1 MKERRLTKISRKSSV
16 TLDVENLVK
25 TVNTFSVEVVEN
37 VTSLK
42 NSVEAY
48 ATTNVTR
55 VKNLMTKTQ
64 DIQMREDKFKGLLDD
79 SMSGYAEHSKLINDN
94 TKVTDQ
100 SSAEDLIAAKSLV
113 DQSKEIT
120 ENVSDKRNQTFANI
134 EEENVC
140 ISD

>member
-42 NSVEAY
+42 NSVDEY

-55 VKNLMTKTQ
+55 VKNLMTKNQ
-64 DIQMREDKFKGLLDD
+64 DIQMREDKFKGLFDA

-100 SSAEDLIAAKSLV
+100 SSAVDLIAAKSLV

-120 ENVSDKRNQTFANI
+120 ENVSDKRNQTLLI
-134 EEENVC
+134 
-140 ISD
+140 

>member
-1 MKERRLTKISRKSSV
+1 MS
-16 TLDVENLVK
+16 LDVENFVK

-42 NSVEAY
+42 NSVEEY

-55 VKNLMTKTQ
+55 VKNLMTKNQ
-64 DIQMREDKFKGLLDD
+64 DIQMREDKFKGLFDA

-113 DQSKEIT
+113 YQSKETT
-120 ENVSDKRNQTFANI
+120 ENVSDEKPNL
-134 EEENVC
+134 C
-140 ISD
+140 

>member
-16 TLDVENLVK
+16 SLDVENFVK
-25 TVNTFSVEVVEN
+25 NVNTFSVELLE
-37 VTSLK
+37 
-42 NSVEAY
+42 EY
-48 ATTNVTR
+48 AMTNLTR
-55 VKNLMTKTQ
+55 VKALMTKNQ
-64 DIQMREDKFKGLLDD
+64 DIQMREDKFKGLFDA

>member
-1 MKERRLTKISRKSSV
+1 MS
-16 TLDVENLVK
+16 LDVENFVK

-42 NSVEAY
+42 NSVEEY

-55 VKNLMTKTQ
+55 VKNLMTKNQ
-64 DIQMREDKFKGLLDD
+64 DIQMREDKFKGLFDA

>member
-1 MKERRLTKISRKSSV
+1 
-16 TLDVENLVK
+16 
-25 TVNTFSVEVVEN
+25 
-37 VTSLK
+37 
-42 NSVEAY
+42 
-48 ATTNVTR
+48 
-55 VKNLMTKTQ
+55 
-64 DIQMREDKFKGLLDD
+64 
-79 SMSGYAEHSKLINDN
+79 MSGYAEHSKLINDN

-100 SSAEDLIAAKSLV
+100 SSAVDLIAAKSLV

>member
-42 NSVEAY
+42 NSVDEY

-55 VKNLMTKTQ
+55 VKNLMTK
-64 DIQMREDKFKGLLDD
+64 
-79 SMSGYAEHSKLINDN
+79 N
-94 TKVTDQ
+94 
-100 SSAEDLIAAKSLV
+100 
-113 DQSKEIT
+113 
-120 ENVSDKRNQTFANI
+120 
-134 EEENVC
+134 
-140 ISD
+140 

>member
-1 MKERRLTKISRKSSV
+1 VS
-16 TLDVENLVK
+16 LDVENFVK

-42 NSVEAY
+42 NSVEEY

-55 VKNLMTKTQ
+55 VKNLMTKNQ
-64 DIQMREDKFKGLLDD
+64 DIQMREDKFKGLFDA

>member
-42 NSVEAY
+42 KSVDEY

-55 VKNLMTKTQ
+55 VKNLMTK
-64 DIQMREDKFKGLLDD
+64 
-79 SMSGYAEHSKLINDN
+79 N
-94 TKVTDQ
+94 
-100 SSAEDLIAAKSLV
+100 
-113 DQSKEIT
+113 
-120 ENVSDKRNQTFANI
+120 
-134 EEENVC
+134 
-140 ISD
+140 